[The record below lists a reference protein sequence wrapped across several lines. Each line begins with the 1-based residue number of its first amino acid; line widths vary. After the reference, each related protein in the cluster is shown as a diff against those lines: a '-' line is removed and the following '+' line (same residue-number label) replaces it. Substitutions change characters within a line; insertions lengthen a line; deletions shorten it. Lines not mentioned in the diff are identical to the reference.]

1 MRERFTWKKEEKLKS
16 RKRIECVFK
25 EGRSFS
31 VFPFK
36 VFYLV
41 GPGGTAVQAV
51 GGTQEAGKTPV
62 GKPGA
67 DEAGTQEQAAA
78 VRAKAGVVQA
88 GFGAGARHFKKAVD
102 RNRIKRLSREAY
114 RLQKQPL
121 IDRMR
126 EKGLSM
132 AVFFIYTGKELPDY
146 QTISGKI
153 GVVLQKLIRET
164 A

>member
-16 RKRIECVFK
+16 RKRIERVFK
-25 EGRSFS
+25 AGRSFS

-41 GPGGTAVQAV
+41 GPGGTAVPAKAGAQAP
-51 GGTQEAGKTPV
+51 GGQPGVHPV
-62 GKPGA
+62 P
-67 DEAGTQEQAAA
+67 
-78 VRAKAGVVQA
+78 AKAGVVQA
-88 GFGAGARHFKKAVD
+88 GFGAGARNFKKAVD